1 MPTQL
6 AKVEPVA
13 VPKAR
18 AASEPT
24 RGKTKKAAP
33 RKPVLK
39 VAMEAKA
46 AAGAKEECPDG
57 LPSKYWIKSTFNTHD
72 IMHSPVEKTLRMLD
86 KILSG
91 ERLFT
96 M

>member
-6 AKVEPVA
+6 AKVEGPTA
-13 VPKAR
+13 PKPR
-18 AASEPT
+18 LAADPT
-24 RGKTKKAAP
+24 KGKTKKVAP

-39 VAMEAKA
+39 VAMEAKSA
-46 AAGAKEECPDG
+46 ALAKEECPDG
-57 LPSKYWIKSTFNTHD
+57 LPTKYWIKSTFNTHD

>member
-1 MPTQL
+1 MSTQL
-6 AKVEPVA
+6 AKVEGPTA
-13 VPKAR
+13 PKAR
-18 AASEPT
+18 IASEPT
-24 RGKTKKAAP
+24 KGKTKKAAP

-39 VAMEAKA
+39 VTMEAKA
-46 AAGAKEECPDG
+46 AGVVKEECPDG
-57 LPSKYWIKSTFNTHD
+57 LPTKYWIKSTFNTSD